1 MLVLRKGRVETL
13 ITGDLLYGGGP
24 NRDNAYIRATG
35 NIYRDN
41 CATGNIHRDNCA
53 TDNIHR
59 DNYHNRDNC
68 HNRDSLD
75 IYNL

>member
-1 MLVLRKGRVETL
+1 VLVLRKGRVETL

-41 CATGNIHRDNCA
+41 CATGNIHRDN
-53 TDNIHR
+53 
-59 DNYHNRDNC
+59 YHNRDNC